1 MNKLG
6 SHSILFLLLHYKA
19 LEERLSVIILFLL
32 FIVLTFHLQA
42 QKNPGE
48 DNYMLV
54 NKDNTSFTLSASGKT
69 APLYISSSDYPGVIR
84 AANDLLGDLEKV
96 TGVKPL
102 LSKDRIPKTD
112 NIVIIGTL
120 GKNPLLD
127 RLVKEKKIHVEDIAG
142 RWENLLIQVVENPLP
157 GIRQALVIAGS
168 DKRGTIYGIY
178 DLSEKI
184 GVSPWYFWAD
194 VVPEKKTTLY
204 IKAGRYTQSPS
215 VKYRGIFLNDENPDL
230 TRWVAEK
237 FGTVKPGT
245 NPPMPPGVANYNHQF
260 YAKVFEL
267 ILRLKGNYL
276 WPAMWNNAFNEDDPE
291 NPRLADEYGIVMGT
305 SHQEPMLRA
314 QKEWDRRYQRTI
326 GSWNYIKYPDTLQ
339 SFWRKGI
346 QRNKNY
352 ESILT
357 IGLRG
362 ANDTEMAPGGPE
374 ANKTLL
380 ENIVDVQRKIIAQ
393 EINPDVTKVPQLWCL
408 YKEVQDY
415 YNAGMRVPD
424 DVTLL
429 WAEDNWGNIRRLPTP
444 EERKRSGGAGIYYH
458 FDYHGGPRSYQWIN
472 SNPLPKIWD
481 QMSLAK
487 QYGADRIWIV
497 NVGHLK
503 GYELPIEY
511 FLKLGW
517 NTEKQ
522 TNNNIDAFTTQWAA
536 REFGTTYAKEIADI
550 VSAYTKFNGRRKP
563 ELLDASTY
571 SLTNYKESENVVRDF
586 NAIASKAEELYKKM
600 APEKK
605 DAFYQLVLFPAKASA
620 LVNELYRA
628 AATNMLYAKQGRA
641 ATDDYADK
649 TRQLFSAD
657 TSLMG
662 YYNHVYAN
670 GRWDHFMDQSHLGYR
685 FWMDPPINNMNAI
698 KLQHIEIPD
707 SAIMGVAIEGSE
719 SVWPGAQETAQLP
732 TFVNLSA
739 EVLSAKHIDIF
750 NKGKV
755 PFKYSIRNT
764 KPWIVISR
772 QENDLI
778 QKETQLSVS
787 IDWTKAPA
795 GLSTDTITISG
806 THNQV
811 NVIVKTYNDQ
821 KLRKDNL
828 WGFAEEDGYV
838 SMEAEHYMTR
848 KDMVNLKWVKIED
861 YGHTLSGMRAT
872 APANASAAIPRENAP
887 CLEYNV
893 NVYDM
898 GTVNV
903 MTYCSPALNFI
914 PGRAIRYA
922 VSFDDETP
930 QIVTLVPGD
939 YNARNGNRDWEKA
952 VSNNYRI
959 GNSKHTLSSKGIHVL
974 KIWMVDPGVVLQKI
988 VVDFGGVKPSYLG
1001 PPESAFNNHEK
1012 I

>member
-1 MNKLG
+1 MKQPL
-6 SHSILFLLLHYKA
+6 I
-19 LEERLSVIILFLL
+19 FLL
-32 FIVLTFHLQA
+32 FFFLTFQIKA
-42 QKNPGE
+42 QKNKVD
-48 DNYMLV
+48 DNYLLV
-54 NKDNTSFTLSASGKT
+54 HKDKTCFTLSASGKT
-69 APLYISSSDYPGVIR
+69 APIYISSSDYPGVIR
-84 AANDLLGDLEKV
+84 AANDLLRDIEKV
-96 TGVKPL
+96 TGTKPL
-102 LSKDRIPKTD
+102 LSIDIIPKAD

-120 GKNPLLD
+120 GKSPLLD
-127 RLVKEKKIHVEDIAG
+127 RLVKEKKIQVENMIG
-142 RWENLLIQVVENPLP
+142 QWENLLIQVVENPLP
-157 GIRQALVIAGS
+157 GIKQALVIVGS

-184 GVSPWYFWAD
+184 GISPWYYWAD
-194 VVPEKKTTLY
+194 VVPEKKTALY
-204 IKAGRYTQSPS
+204 IKAGRYMQSPS
-215 VKYRGIFLNDENPDL
+215 VKYRGIFINDENPDL

-237 FGTVKPGT
+237 FGTVKPGI
-245 NPPMPPGVANYNHQF
+245 NPPMPRGVANYNHQF

-276 WPAMWNNAFNEDDPE
+276 WPAMWNNAFNEDDTE
-291 NPRLADEYGIVMGT
+291 NPKLADEYGIVMGT

-326 GSWNYIKYPDTLQ
+326 GSWNYTKYPDTLQ

-380 ENIVDVQRKIIAQ
+380 ENIVDVERKIIAQ

-429 WAEDNWGNIRRLPTP
+429 WAEDNWGNISRLPTP

-517 NTEKQ
+517 NSEKL
-522 TNNNIDAFTTQWAA
+522 TNSNINAFTTQWAE
-536 REFGTTYAKEIADI
+536 REFGVTYAKEIAGI
-550 VSAYTKFNGRRKP
+550 VSAYTKSNGRRKP

-571 SLTNYKESENVVRDF
+571 SLTNYKESETVVNEF
-586 NAIASKAEELYKKM
+586 NALVAKAEDLYKKM
-600 APEKK
+600 TPEKR
-605 DAFYQLVLFPAKASA
+605 DAFYQLALFPTKASA

-641 ATDDYADK
+641 ATNDYADK

-670 GRWDHFMDQSHLGYR
+670 GRWNHFMDQSHLGYKS
-685 FWMDPPINNMNAI
+685 WADPPFNNMSAL
-698 KLQHIEIPD
+698 KLKQIEIPD
-707 SAIMGVAIEGSE
+707 SALIGVAIEGSE
-719 SVWPGAQETAQLP
+719 SVWPGANEVAQLP
-732 TFVNLSA
+732 TFVNLSSPILV
-739 EVLSAKHIDIF
+739 EKQIDIF
-750 NKGKV
+750 NKGKI
-755 PFKYSIRNT
+755 PFKYTIRSS
-764 KPWIVISR
+764 KPWIVISP
-772 QENDLI
+772 QENNLI
-778 QKETQLSVS
+778 QKEKQIFVK
-787 IDWTKAPA
+787 IDWAKAPA

-806 THNQV
+806 TQKQV
-811 NVIVKTYNDQ
+811 KVIVKTYNDQ

-828 WGFAEEDGYV
+828 NGFAEEDGYV
-838 SMEAEHYMTR
+838 SMEAEHFMTK
-848 KDMVNLKWVKIED
+848 KDVGNLKWEKIED
-861 YGHTLSGMRAT
+861 YGHTLSGMRAS
-872 APANASAAIPRENAP
+872 APANALAAIPGKSAP
-887 CLEYNV
+887 CLEYRMETF
-893 NVYDM
+893 DM
-898 GTVNV
+898 GNVTVK
-903 MTYCSPALNFI
+903 TYCSPVLTFM

-930 QIVTLVPGD
+930 QMVTLIPGD

-952 VSNNYRI
+952 VSDNYRM
-959 GNSKHTLSSKGIHVL
+959 GNSKHTLSIKGFHTL
-974 KIWMVDPGVVLQKI
+974 KIWMVDPGVVIQKI
-988 VVDFGGVKPSYLG
+988 VVDFGGVKSSYLG
-1001 PPESAFNNHEK
+1001 PPESVFNNHENK
-1012 I
+1012 

>member
-1 MNKLG
+1 MKFTF
-6 SHSILFLLLHYKA
+6 I
-19 LEERLSVIILFLL
+19 FLL
-32 FIVLTFHLQA
+32 FSFITIQISA
-42 QKNPGE
+42 QKILVD
-48 DNYMLV
+48 DNYMLDH
-54 NKDNTSFTLSASGKT
+54 KDKTCFTLSASGKT
-69 APLYISSSDYPGVIR
+69 APIYISSSDYPGVIR
-84 AANDLLGDLEKV
+84 AANDLVCDLEKV
-96 TGVKPL
+96 TGTKTQ
-102 LSKDRIPKTD
+102 LSKDALPKTD

-120 GKNPLLD
+120 GKNTLLD
-127 RLVKEKKIHVEDIAG
+127 RLVKEKKIHVEDISG
-142 RWENLLIQVVENPLP
+142 KWENLLIQVVENPLP
-157 GIRQALVIAGS
+157 GVKQALVIAGS

-184 GVSPWYFWAD
+184 GISPWYYWAD
-194 VVPEKKTTLY
+194 VAPEKKTALY

-237 FGTVKPGT
+237 FGNVKPGT
-245 NPPMPPGVANYNHQF
+245 NPPMPNGVANYNHQF

-326 GSWNYIKYPDTLQ
+326 GSWNYTKYPDTLQ
-339 SFWRKGI
+339 RFWRKGI

-380 ENIVDVQRKIIAQ
+380 ENIVDVERKIIAQ

-429 WAEDNWGNIRRLPTP
+429 WAEDNWGNVRRLPTP

-517 NTEKQ
+517 NSEKL
-522 TNNNIDAFTTQWAA
+522 TNSNINAFTTQWAE
-536 REFGTTYAKEIADI
+536 REFGNTYAKEIAGI
-550 VSAYTKFNGRRKP
+550 VSAYGKFNGRRKP

-571 SLTNYKESENVVRDF
+571 SLTNYKESETVVNDF
-586 NAIASKAEELYKKM
+586 NAIAAKAEELYKKM
-600 APEKK
+600 APEKR
-605 DAFYQLVLFPAKASA
+605 DAFYQLVLFPSKAGA

-641 ATDDYADK
+641 ATNDYADK

-662 YYNHVYAN
+662 YYNRVYAN
-670 GRWDHFMDQSHLGYR
+670 GRWNHFMDQSHLGYR
-685 FWMDPPINNMNAI
+685 TWADPPFNNMSAI
-698 KLQHIEIPD
+698 KLQNSEPGD
-707 SAIMGVAIEGSE
+707 SAVMGVAIEGSE
-719 SVWPGAQETAQLP
+719 SVWPGTKETAQLP
-732 TFVNLSA
+732 TFVSLSA
-739 EVLSAKHIDIF
+739 PNLTEKHIDIF

-755 PFKYSIRNT
+755 PFKYTIKGT
-764 KPWIVISR
+764 KPWIVISP
-772 QENDLI
+772 QNNDLI
-778 QKETQLSVS
+778 QKEKQLSVS
-787 IDWTKAPA
+787 IDWSKAPA
-795 GLSTDTITISG
+795 GFSIDTITISG
-806 THNQV
+806 TQKQV
-811 NVIVKTYNDQ
+811 KVIVKTYNDQ

-828 WGFAEEDGYV
+828 LGFAEEDGYV
-838 SMEAEHYMTR
+838 SMEAEHFMSNTNAG
-848 KDMVNLKWVKIED
+848 NLKWVKIED

-872 APANASAAIPRENAP
+872 APANAPAATPGKDAP
-887 CLEYNV
+887 CLEYRMESFDIGAV
-893 NVYDM
+893 NVK
-898 GTVNV
+898 
-903 MTYCSPALNFI
+903 TYCSPVLNFM
-914 PGRAIRYA
+914 PGRAIQYA
-922 VSFDDETP
+922 VSFDNETP
-930 QIVTLVPGD
+930 QIVTLIPGN
-939 YNARNGNRDWEKA
+939 YNAKNGNRDWEKA
-952 VSNNYRI
+952 VSDNYRI
-959 GNSKHTLSSKGIHVL
+959 GISKHSLSTKGSHVL

-988 VVDFGGVKPSYLG
+988 VVDFGSVKPSYLG
-1001 PPESAFNNHEK
+1001 PPESVFNNHEK
-1012 I
+1012 TIYSK